1 MRACM
6 VLDRGSHAPVGVAL
20 AQHGVYGRPEY
31 LGGRVGLGAVGGLR
45 GRHVGRWKGDSRLTH
60 VGRWKGDTRLTHVG
74 RWKGDTRLTHVGR
87 WKGDSRL
94 THVGRWK
101 GDTRQ
106 RQGDSEAERTKIG
119 RGQPLLSTVWMT
131 VEWLTPPTKH

>member
-1 MRACM
+1 M

-74 RWKGDTRLTHVGR
+74 RWKGDTR
-87 WKGDSRL
+87 
-94 THVGRWK
+94 
-101 GDTRQ
+101 Q

-131 VEWLTPPTKH
+131 VEWLTPATKH